1 MIKTA
6 QEIVQYFSTLPAD
19 QPVHIEWFEKEEA
32 EVQLGED
39 LTDETFKG
47 IFEFTD
53 DQGFID
59 TVSDALYDYQTKEK

>member
-6 QEIVQYFSTLPAD
+6 KEIAEYFTTLPAD

-32 EVQLGED
+32 EVQLSTD
-39 LTDETFKG
+39 LTNDEFKG

-59 TVSDALYDYQTKEK
+59 AVSDALYDYQTKEQ

>member
-6 QEIVQYFSTLPAD
+6 KEIAEYFTTLPAD

-47 IFEFTD
+47 IFEWVD
-53 DQGFID
+53 DQAFLD
-59 TVSDALYDYQTKEK
+59 TVSDALFEYQTKEQ